1 MLRPVCFRPSVIFR
15 RCALLLTSLL
25 ATSTVTYSQ
34 VPENPKPV
42 EGQIAVELVEA
53 VGAAV
58 VEEGFEVA
66 GEAVQMFAVG
76 VNDAQGSKL
85 QYKIAVDNALVRRV
99 CKPNAEQMKMID
111 ELDAKWVKGKAA
123 AGKQAGNLAAGVI
136 RVFAGANLRGV
147 QQDNPAEAATRVT
160 KAYKAKLAEVLTS
173 EQLAEYEKH
182 VKERDAFRRQANAE
196 CIVAMLED
204 RLSLKDD
211 QRKELVK
218 SLSEWSGIQ
227 KIQPTFYFQNQ
238 SYIPNLPATA
248 LKALTPT
255 QRKILDGMQKADFQF
270 EMFDDGQEA
279 IFIKQ

>member
-1 MLRPVCFRPSVIFR
+1 MLRPVCIRACVMFLQ
-15 RCALLLTSLL
+15 CAFLTSLL
-25 ATSTVTYSQ
+25 AISSYAQ
-34 VPENPKPV
+34 VPVEVPV
-42 EGQIAVELVEA
+42 EVPVAAGQVLEV

-58 VEEGFEVA
+58 VEEAFDVA
-66 GEAVQMFAVG
+66 GEAVQVFAMG
-76 VNDAQGSKL
+76 MDNPQGSKL
-85 QYKIAVDNALVRRV
+85 QSKIAVDNALVRRV
-99 CKPNAEQMKMID
+99 CKLDAEQLKKID

-136 RVFAGANLRGV
+136 RVFAGQNLGGV
-147 QQDNPAEAATRVT
+147 QPDNPAEAATRVA
-160 KAYKAKLAEVLTS
+160 KAYKAKLAEVLTP
-173 EQLAEYEKH
+173 EQLAEYEKQ
-182 VKERDAFRRQANAE
+182 VQERDVFRRQANAE
-196 CIVAMLED
+196 CIVAMLEE
-204 RLSLKDD
+204 RLSLKED

-227 KIQPTFYFQNQ
+227 RMQATFYFQNQ
-238 SYIPNLPATA
+238 AYIPNLPPSV